1 MDTIR
6 KMLWVTAPDTLEI
19 RETPLDAPGPGMVR
33 IKTAY
38 SALCGSDMHL
48 YHGKHPFVKLPSTIG
63 HELSGVIDAVGP
75 EVSGLKP
82 GDRVV
87 PEPILTCGVCDNCR
101 RGNYHM
107 CRNVS
112 FGYRKGEA
120 GYGTYYMCSA
130 DRIHLIPEGISLKAA
145 ALTEPLSVAVHG
157 AEKAGNLLG
166 KTVVVLGA
174 GTIGALTAAVC
185 RAKGAGRVMIVDRSE
200 FRLELAAGPIRAEK
214 INALEKDPVE
224 AVLELTGGKG
234 ADVVIECTGAA
245 VRIRE
250 ALQIAAQL
258 GTVVQ
263 LGISRE
269 PMNDYPYAL
278 ILQKELSVTGAQGY
292 CFDFPKALGLI
303 ASGII
308 DPMHYVTGE
317 FPFDRVQEAFELF
330 DKSGGKQMKLLIR
343 YDEET
348 E

>member
-166 KTVVVLGA
+166 KTVAVLGA

-200 FRLELAAGPIRAEK
+200 FRLDLAAGPIRAEK
-214 INALEKDPVE
+214 INALEKDPVD
-224 AVLELTGGKG
+224 AVLELTPEFIDRT
-234 ADVVIECTGAA
+234 DVFLSAIEA
-245 VRIRE
+245 VKIRDIVTINRIVESAFEIISLFDTNRYTMR
-250 ALQIAAQL
+250 LL
-258 GTVVQ
+258 KTL
-263 LGISRE
+263 LGI
-269 PMNDYPYAL
+269 D
-278 ILQKELSVTGAQGY
+278 
-292 CFDFPKALGLI
+292 KAR
-303 ASGII
+303 
-308 DPMHYVTGE
+308 
-317 FPFDRVQEAFELF
+317 F
-330 DKSGGKQMKLLIR
+330 LLNFKN
-343 YDEET
+343 
-348 E
+348 